1 MSSDKKDEIVPL
13 IESYT
18 PIYGVIGVCGVVG
31 NLIARVLLEHDLKV
45 IGTDYKSEAQC
56 KFKYTLEDYDLPLY
70 LAGHPE
76 DFFKES
82 NYIILPPSLSKNSN
96 LYKKVICSG
105 SEVLEVDD
113 ILNMIKP
120 DKPVLCITGTNGKTT
135 TTRLLKHICNYSGIT
150 TTEHGFKELQGNID
164 YIPPLQCRL
173 QGDVAI
179 VETGTFGVPGDLKF
193 MLERC
198 EPLCGIIT
206 NITPD
211 HMPDHQDFLSYAAI
225 KSEFLDYLK
234 DKMLIINA
242 DDPTITGLI
251 NNLSSD
257 TTGHIITFGVDYKET
272 VENKKLCCCGRE
284 IILEETISGMGYY
297 HCECGVERL
306 QPDYLATD
314 IDGEGFILHTPK
326 DVFNVHTSIIGLHN
340 IYNILGAIIAA
351 LEFFNIPIDDI
362 ITAAESFKGVPGRLD
377 YIGNFQGKEVIIDY
391 AHNPGG
397 VETVLR
403 ELRKIHGR
411 IAVVITVSSESGE
424 SGDICILNK
433 CLENADFIIPAS
445 FYSRRVADELMESIM
460 SEKILLTPENP
471 QEFKK
476 RTLGANLEQ
485 VMCGLEKA
493 LECDVPA
500 VVCIGEAAFKYKDD
514 IHKKLYYYFNL

>member
-1 MSSDKKDEIVPL
+1 MNSNKKDDIVTL
-13 IESYT
+13 IEPCP

-31 NLIARVLLEHDLKV
+31 NLIARVLFEHDLKV
-45 IGTDYKSEAQC
+45 IGTDYKSAAQC
-56 KFKYTLEDYDLPLY
+56 KFKYTFENYDLPLY

-76 DFFKES
+76 NFFKES
-82 NYIILPPSLSKNSN
+82 DYIIPPPSLSKNSN
-96 LYKKVICSG
+96 LYKKLIHG
-105 SEVLEVDD
+105 RSEVLEVDD

-135 TTRLLKHICNYSGIT
+135 TTTLLKHICNYYGIT

-179 VETGTFGVPGDLKF
+179 LETGTFGVPGDLKF
-193 MLERC
+193 ILERC
-198 EPLCGIIT
+198 EPSCGIIT

-211 HMPDHQDFLSYAAI
+211 HMPNHQDFLSYAAI
-225 KSEFLDYLK
+225 KSEFVDYLK
-234 DKMLIINA
+234 NKLLIINA

-251 NNLSSD
+251 NNLPSD
-257 TTGHIITFGVDYKET
+257 ITGHIIRFGVDYNET

-284 IILEETISGMGYY
+284 IIVEETISGMGYY
-297 HCECGVERL
+297 RCECGVERVE
-306 QPDYLATD
+306 PDYLATA
-314 IDGEGFILHTPK
+314 IDKDGFILHTPE
-326 DVFNVHTSIIGLHN
+326 DVFNVHTSIVGLHN
-340 IYNILGAIIAA
+340 IYNILGAITAA
-351 LEFFNIPIDDI
+351 IEFLDIPINEI
-362 ITAAESFKGVPGRLD
+362 LTVVECFKGVPGRLD
-377 YIGNFQGKEVIIDY
+377 YIGYCKGKEVIIDY

-424 SGDICILNK
+424 TGDINILNK

-445 FYSRRVADELMESIM
+445 FYSRKAADKLMESM
-460 SEKILLTPENP
+460 TSEKILLTTKNP
-471 QEFKK
+471 REFKK

-485 VMCGLEKA
+485 VISGLEKA

-500 VVCIGEAAFKYKDD
+500 VVCIGEAAFKYKED
-514 IHKKLYYYFNL
+514 IYKKSRYLF

>member
-1 MSSDKKDEIVPL
+1 
-13 IESYT
+13 
-18 PIYGVIGVCGVVG
+18 
-31 NLIARVLLEHDLKV
+31 
-45 IGTDYKSEAQC
+45 
-56 KFKYTLEDYDLPLY
+56 
-70 LAGHPE
+70 
-76 DFFKES
+76 
-82 NYIILPPSLSKNSN
+82 
-96 LYKKVICSG
+96 
-105 SEVLEVDD
+105 
-113 ILNMIKP
+113 
-120 DKPVLCITGTNGKTT
+120 
-135 TTRLLKHICNYSGIT
+135 
-150 TTEHGFKELQGNID
+150 
-164 YIPPLQCRL
+164 
-173 QGDVAI
+173 
-179 VETGTFGVPGDLKF
+179 
-193 MLERC
+193 
-198 EPLCGIIT
+198 
-206 NITPD
+206 
-211 HMPDHQDFLSYAAI
+211 MPDHQDFLSYAAI

-251 NNLSSD
+251 NNLSSN
-257 TTGHIITFGVDYKET
+257 TAGHIITFGVDYKET

-284 IILEETISGMGYY
+284 IILKETISGMGYY

-314 IDGEGFILHTPK
+314 IDKDGFILQTPE
-326 DVFNVHTSIIGLHN
+326 DVFNVHTSIMGLHN
-340 IYNILGAIIAA
+340 IYNILGAITAA
-351 LEFFNIPIDDI
+351 IEFFNIPIYDI
-362 ITAAESFKGVPGRLD
+362 ITVAESFKGIPGRLD

-445 FYSRRVADELMESIM
+445 FYSRKVADKLMESMM

-471 QEFKK
+471 KEFKK

-485 VMCGLEKA
+485 VMGGLEKA

-500 VVCIGEAAFKYKDD
+500 VVCIGEAAFKYKED
-514 IHKKLYYYFNL
+514 IYKKLHYLF